1 MRNGFITYLI
11 AYRIYLLLAKK
22 SKMEIEISKFL
33 EGETVCSKKR
43 QARKFLISGSGW
55 GGKGAVFLRGREF
68 DINVDT

>member
-1 MRNGFITYLI
+1 
-11 AYRIYLLLAKK
+11 
-22 SKMEIEISKFL
+22 MEIEISKFL
-33 EGETVCSKKR
+33 EGETVCSKKI